1 MKIDDD
7 KDAGRAPLSRRLI
20 IETAVTFADTNGLEV
35 LSMRKLGAELGVE
48 AMSLYNHVENKE
60 DILNGMVDYV
70 FQSISLPPVD
80 LEWKEALRQLA
91 TSLMDRFT
99 THAWTLSLKSSHT
112 DMGPG
117 MLIFLERLL
126 AILGDAGFS
135 DEDAHHALQMLG
147 SHASGYAFQQASSLE
162 GPETEALDLESMLA
176 NLGDEFPNVARMA
189 PLLAECDFNTEYA
202 FGLDIIIDGLAARLD
217 ASRAG

>member
-1 MKIDDD
+1 MKHDEDI
-7 KDAGRAPLSRRLI
+7 DAGRAPLSRQLI
-20 IETAVTFADTNGLEV
+20 IDAAVSFADTSGLEV

-48 AMSLYNHVENKE
+48 AMSLYNHIENKE

-70 FQSISLPPVD
+70 FRSISLPVGD
-80 LEWKEALRQLA
+80 LEWKEELRQLA
-91 TSLMDRFT
+91 TSLMDCFT
-99 THAWTLSLKSSHT
+99 AHSWMLSLKSAHT
-112 DMGPG
+112 HMGPG
-117 MLIFLERLL
+117 MLVFLERLL
-126 AILGDAGFS
+126 TILGDAGFN

-162 GPETEALDLESMLA
+162 TSETQEVDVESMLA
-176 NLGDEFPNVARMA
+176 QLGDEFPNVTRMA
-189 PLLAECDFNTEYA
+189 PYLAECDFNTEYA